1 MKSTTK
7 KLIGV
12 VFVASLLSGFLT
24 ACSQEQIYNFV
35 EQDIKHWRHYG
46 EGAVDYPYLDYDY
59 DDDYDDDDWDFG
71 DDDDDDDDD
80 DYVPGGSYDP
90 NKAPFKYNLYLPDL
104 GDTEVAIEAN
114 PQYCKDENL
123 VIPATYSSGGI
134 TYSVVRDFGQGFHY
148 LPCKTMTFPDG
159 FRKLAIGI
167 SLCTSLTK
175 LTLPASL
182 TSIVEYGLTNCTKL
196 TTIEFKGTTEQWQ
209 AISKGTSWNYLT
221 PSNMVVSC
229 SNGTLNN
236 QGWNA

>member
-1 MKSTTK
+1 MKNNTIK
-7 KLIGV
+7 FIGV
-12 VFVASLLSGFLT
+12 LLLSSFLT
-24 ACSQEQIYNFV
+24 GCSQENVNYDFLRANN
-35 EQDIKHWRHYG
+35 KHWTHYG
-46 EGAVDYPYLDYDY
+46 EGRVDNPFAYEDE
-59 DDDYDDDDWDFG
+59 DDWDDYFDYYY
-71 DDDDDDDDD
+71 DDDDDDEDNE
-80 DYVPGGSYDP
+80 YIPGGSYDAD
-90 NKAPFKYNLYLPDL
+90 KAPFKYNLYLPDL

-134 TYSVVRDFGQGFHY
+134 TYSVVRDFGQGFPY
-148 LPCKTMTFPDG
+148 LPCKTMAFPDG

-167 SLCTSLTK
+167 SSCTSLTK

-229 SNGTLNN
+229 SNGTLTN
-236 QGWNA
+236 QGWES